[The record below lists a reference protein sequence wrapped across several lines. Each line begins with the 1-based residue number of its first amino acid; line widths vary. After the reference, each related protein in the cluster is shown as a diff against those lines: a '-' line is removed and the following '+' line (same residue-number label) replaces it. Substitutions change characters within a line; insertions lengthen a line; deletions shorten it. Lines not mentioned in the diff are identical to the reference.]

1 MKKIILSV
9 IILLLFSVPTIS
21 KASTSITVLKV
32 NNIQLKTSQ
41 GTPFVSSGT
50 TYVPI
55 NAIAEQ
61 MGARKTTWSTKTN
74 KAVITLK
81 DKTVINVTKGKSTAT
96 VKGKSVPLKT
106 KVVNKVA
113 VPVNAKAIV
122 KKNILY
128 VPIDFISTSNGLNYP
143 VKTVKSSGKITI
155 YIGTLPATGVKK
167 YGHMLSK
174 QTVYTSQSTSSKSL
188 GTISKNKNVY
198 VYASQSGW
206 YQVKIGEKKGWVKT
220 STMKMGKYVAP
231 TTGKKYP
238 DGWVAPVLKSK
249 WSSNEDKNFLA
260 FEKELKFEDGV
271 YFSIVGQPYIV
282 TIQRNHSKGEVM
294 LQFKGWENDELK
306 QSYRVPVVSKELFKF
321 YFEKDADR
329 VLKYFNRDDIPEKF
343 VANGRTVKASYNDAD
358 ASLHLIVGYKN
369 KPF

>member
-1 MKKIILSV
+1 M
-9 IILLLFSVPTIS
+9 
-21 KASTSITVLKV
+21 
-32 NNIQLKTSQ
+32 NNAQLKTSQ

-55 NAIAEQ
+55 KTIAEL

-74 KAVITLK
+74 KAMITLK

-106 KVVNKVA
+106 KVVNNVA

-128 VPIDFISTSNGLNYP
+128 VPIEFISASKGLNYP
-143 VKTVKSSGKITI
+143 VKTVKSSGKVTI
-155 YIGTLPATGVKK
+155 YVGTLPATSVKK

-174 QTVYTSQSTSSKSL
+174 QTVYASKSTSSKSI
-188 GTISKNKNVY
+188 GTIRKNKNVY

-220 STMKMGKYVAP
+220 STIKMGKYVAN
-231 TTGKKYP
+231 TTAGKKYS

-249 WSSNEDKNFLA
+249 WSSNEDKNFKA
-260 FEKELKFEDGV
+260 FEKELGFEDGV
-271 YFSIVGQPYIV
+271 YFNISGQPYVV
-282 TIQRNHSKGEVM
+282 TIQRNHSKAEVEIM
-294 LQFKGWENDELK
+294 FKAWENTTLK
-306 QSYRVPVVSKELFKF
+306 QSYRIPVVSKELSNST
-321 YFEKDADR
+321 
-329 VLKYFNRDDIPEKF
+329 LK
-343 VANGRTVKASYNDAD
+343 
-358 ASLHLIVGYKN
+358 
-369 KPF
+369 